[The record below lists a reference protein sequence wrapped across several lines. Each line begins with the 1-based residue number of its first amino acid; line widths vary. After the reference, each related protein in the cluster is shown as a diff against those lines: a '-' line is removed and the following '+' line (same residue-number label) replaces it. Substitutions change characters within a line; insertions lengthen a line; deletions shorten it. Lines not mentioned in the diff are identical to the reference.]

1 MTMDT
6 PPYTFATSE
15 KPAHIGPPSDS
26 HGLKDFGVGEAFR
39 APYIDQHSNKWN
51 ATSEMFQVLQADIAA
66 ATPTRNQLDLVG
78 GSSTLPNSDIVHGDY
93 ANANI
98 NTDPAK
104 KLNLCSQNFNNFSAG
119 VGLASSLLPNPHN
132 NSVGQEG
139 FCNMDTKNVLANQ
152 VFLSASAQLGLNTT
166 SGSLRNA
173 IYDIRAPPPNPMLN
187 VTPFGN
193 PTTYPDLLRR
203 PLEAPAPSF
212 GLYGNGP
219 NGSGNPVPIQM

>member
-1 MTMDT
+1 MDT
-6 PPYTFATSE
+6 PYTFATSE
-15 KPAHIGPPSDS
+15 NPVHISAPSDS
-26 HGLKDFGVGEAFR
+26 HGLKDFGIGEAFR
-39 APYIDQHSNKWN
+39 TPYIDPNPNKWN

-66 ATPTRNQLDLVG
+66 ATPTRDQLDLAG

-93 ANANI
+93 ANANV

-119 VGLASSLLPNPHN
+119 VGLASSLLPNPGK
-132 NSVGQEG
+132 SQMGQES
-139 FCNMDTKNVLANQ
+139 FCDMSTKNVLANQ

-166 SGSLRNA
+166 SGSNRHAN
-173 IYDIRAPPPNPMLN
+173 YDIRSAPPNPMLN

-193 PTTYPDLLRR
+193 PTVYPDLLRR

-219 NGSGNPVPIQM
+219 NSGVNPVPIQM